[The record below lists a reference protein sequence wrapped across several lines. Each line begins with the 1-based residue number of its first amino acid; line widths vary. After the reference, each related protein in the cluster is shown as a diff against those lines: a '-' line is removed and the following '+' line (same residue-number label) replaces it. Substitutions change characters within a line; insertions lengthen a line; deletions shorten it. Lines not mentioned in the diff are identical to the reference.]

1 MERPKQIPKFL
12 DLTIRIVSAA
22 LLLAILVHRSGD
34 VRSSVI
40 QRDSIAY
47 WATGRL
53 IVYGENPYDVNAVAM
68 LEKEQGYSGNPL
80 VLRTPPWSLF
90 MVLPLGLFTPYS
102 ASLLWLVVLIA
113 ALVASVH
120 MCMQVLSVP
129 SSSRS
134 AFQVIAYTF
143 APVLACLYSGQM
155 GLLMLFGFVVFLR
168 FHAER
173 PFLAGAALLL
183 PLAKPHVSSFFWIAF
198 ILWVIPKNRK
208 AIAAGCVSALTVA
221 TLIGIAVDATAFRDY
236 SSALKSES
244 IGRLFIPALSG
255 VLRLLFFRT
264 AFWVQFV
271 PMLLGLVWFSR
282 FWAVNRSRW
291 NWCDH
296 GLTTL
301 VVSILVTP
309 YAWMS
314 DEVILLPAMLHA
326 AAFFYKTNF
335 VSRWTTWIVV
345 GIFFSLNALLLGLL
359 IAKVPFA
366 TGVYF
371 WSSLVWFA
379 WYVYGRRQLRWSEA

>member
-1 MERPKQIPKFL
+1 MARQKQIPKFF

-53 IVYGENPYDVNAVAM
+53 IVHGENPYDVDAVAM
-68 LEKEQGYSGNPL
+68 LEKEQGYSGKPL
-80 VLRTPPWSLF
+80 VLRTPPWSLV
-90 MVLPLGLFTPYS
+90 MILPLGLFT
-102 ASLLWLVVLIA
+102 ASWASMLWFAVLIG
-113 ALVASVH
+113 ALVGSVH
-120 MCMQVLSVP
+120 MCLRIFSVP
-129 SSSRS
+129 SASRS
-134 AFQVIAYTF
+134 ASQVILYTF
-143 APVLACLYSGQM
+143 APVLACLYLGQM
-155 GLLMLFGFVVFLR
+155 GLLMLFGLVVFLR
-168 FHAER
+168 FHSER

-183 PLAKPHVSSFFWIAF
+183 PLAKPHVSSLFWIALL
-198 ILWVIPKNRK
+198 LWVVAQKK
-208 AIAAGCVSALTVA
+208 QAIGVGCVSALTAA
-221 TLIGIAVDATAFRDY
+221 TLIGVVVDPTVFRDY
-236 SSALKSES
+236 SSTLQSES
-244 IGRLFIPALSG
+244 IGQLFIPALSG

-264 AFWVQFV
+264 AFCVQFV

-291 NWCDH
+291 NWHDH

-314 DEVILLPAMLHA
+314 DEVILLPAMLQA
-326 AAFFYKTNF
+326 AAFFYKRNF

-345 GIFFSLNALLLGLL
+345 GMFVSLNALLLGLL
-359 IAKVPFA
+359 IARVPFA

-379 WYVYGRRQLRWSEA
+379 WYVYGRRQLRWSAA

>member
-1 MERPKQIPKFL
+1 MARQKRIPKFF
-12 DLTIRIVSAA
+12 DLTIRIVSAG

-53 IVYGENPYDVNAVAM
+53 IVHGENPYDVNAVAM
-68 LEKEQGYSGNPL
+68 LEKEQGYSGYPL

-113 ALVASVH
+113 ALVGSVH
-120 MCMQVLSVP
+120 MCMRILSVP
-129 SSSRS
+129 SASRS

-143 APVLACLYSGQM
+143 APVLACLYLGQM

-168 FHAER
+168 FHSER

-183 PLAKPHVSSFFWIAF
+183 PLAKPHVSSIFWIAF
-198 ILWVIPKNRK
+198 ILWVIPKNRR
-208 AIAAGCVSALTVA
+208 AIAVGCLSALIAATV
-221 TLIGIAVDATAFRDY
+221 IGIAVDLTAFRDY
-236 SSALKSES
+236 SSALESQS

-255 VLRLLFFRT
+255 VLRLLFFRS

-271 PMLLGLVWFSR
+271 PMLLGLVWFSQ

-314 DEVILLPAMLHA
+314 DEVILLPAMMQA
-326 AAFFYKTNF
+326 AAFFYKRDF
-335 VSRWTTWIVV
+335 VSRWTTWLVV
-345 GIFFSLNALLLGLL
+345 GMFFSLNALLLGLL

-371 WSSLVWFA
+371 WSSLVWFG
-379 WYVYGRRQLRWSEA
+379 WYVYGRRQLRWSAA